1 MQSVSLRLENI
12 NKTFMHQIKGSVSA
26 VSDVNLNI
34 EAGELLTFLG
44 PSGCGK
50 TTTLRIVAGFET
62 ADSGKVYIGD
72 EDVTRLMANQ
82 RGIGFVFQSYALF
95 PHLSVFENIAYGL
108 KIRGVGRTEIGES
121 VMEVLS
127 LLGLEGYERQFP
139 HQLSGGEQ
147 QRVALARAIVIKP
160 KVLLLDEP
168 LSNLDA
174 KLRLSTRSE
183 IRRLQKALQI
193 SAIYVTH
200 DQEEAMA
207 ISDRIVIMNRGEIVQ
222 IGTADEL
229 YYHPHTEFVARFV
242 GRINTLPAEI
252 VEATADRTVV
262 EVLGR
267 TYTATEIY
275 RDIKP
280 GDKLNVMLRP
290 EFIQLHTEITAERPA
305 GTIVERTFLGERVE
319 YVVDIDGVRVN
330 VASYDPRHYRDFEV
344 RGKVGVELDQS
355 GMKVLKE

>member
-1 MQSVSLRLENI
+1 MESVSLRLENI
-12 NKTFMHQIKGSVSA
+12 NKTFVHQVKGRISA
-26 VSDVNLNI
+26 VSDVNLSVQ
-34 EAGELLTFLG
+34 AGELLTFLG

-62 ADSGKVYIGD
+62 ADTGRVYIGD

-108 KIRGVGRTEIGES
+108 KIRGVGHSEMEQS
-121 VMEVLS
+121 VSEVLA

-174 KLRLSTRSE
+174 KLRLSTRGE
-183 IRRLQKALQI
+183 IRRLQKSLHI

-207 ISDRIVIMNRGEIVQ
+207 ISDRIVIMNRGAIVQ
-222 IGTADEL
+222 SGTADEL
-229 YYHPHTEFVARFV
+229 YYRPETEFVARFV
-242 GRINTLPAEI
+242 GRINTVPAETLQ
-252 VEATADRTVV
+252 VSPDGA
-262 EVLGR
+262 VLRVLDR
-267 TYTATEIY
+267 TYTVGGVRRTLSA
-275 RDIKP
+275 
-280 GDKLNVMLRP
+280 GDRVNIMIRP
-290 EFIQLHTEITAERPA
+290 EFVALRTGA
-305 GTIVERTFLGERVE
+305 GADQHRGVIVERTFLGEKVE
-319 YVVDIDGVRVN
+319 YVVDLEGIRLN
-330 VASYDPRHYRDFEV
+330 VVSYDARHYHDFEV
-344 RGKVGVELDQS
+344 KSKVGVTLDQS
-355 GMKVLKE
+355 GMNVLKE